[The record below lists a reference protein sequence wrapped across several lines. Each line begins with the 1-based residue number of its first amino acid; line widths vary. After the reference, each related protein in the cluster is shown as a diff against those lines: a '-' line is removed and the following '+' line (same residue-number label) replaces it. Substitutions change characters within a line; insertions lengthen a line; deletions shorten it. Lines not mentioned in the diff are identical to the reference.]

1 LQKPTFAGVVSAF
14 GAEARAKL
22 DNPAISGAPEDQLRA
37 PVERLFHELAALD
50 DLAPAGLS
58 LVGETTLSHLQTR
71 PDYAVSVNN
80 ALVGFIEVKAP
91 GKGCDPRKFS
101 DPHDKEQWGK
111 LKSLPNLVYADGNG
125 FSLWRNGKLDAKIVL
140 LEGDIETSG
149 AKLKAPETLRALV
162 ADFLNWAPQ
171 PPTSARALAQTSA
184 RLCRLLR
191 EEVLEEMAAGHGS
204 LQHLKEDWR
213 KLLFPDATNEQFA
226 DGYAQAVTFGLLM
239 ARAFEIPLKDGVELA
254 AIRLKKSNTLIGT
267 ALNLLTEDEANQ
279 QSLKTSLGTLT
290 RVLNEVNWSTLSKD
304 KPEAWLYFYEHFLE
318 VYDNKLRKR
327 TGSYY
332 TPPEVVS
339 AMVNLVDQALR
350 GPLFDRAAGL
360 ASSDVTLADPAV
372 GTGTFLLGAL
382 KRIAAN
388 VEADQ
393 GAGAVSS
400 AIAAAAKR
408 LFGFELQ
415 FGPFAV
421 AQLRLLA
428 EMRTLTK
435 AGAKKAPPELNLFI
449 TDTLGNPFVEEEQ
462 LPQIVEAIAKSRRE
476 ANKVKREQPITVVMG
491 NPPYKN
497 AAEGRGGWIEK
508 GAGGKLH
515 APLDRWKAPPE
526 WGVGAHGKHLK
537 NLYVYFWRW
546 ATLKVFGSGR
556 FAATGLADTDEEGIV
571 CFITVAG
578 FLNGPGFERM
588 RDDLRRTCSN
598 IWVIDC
604 SPEGY
609 QPDVPTRIFQG
620 VQQPVCIVLAA
631 RRLGKDE
638 KKPAHVRFRV
648 LPKGKREEKFKALAG
663 LSLHAKDWIDCPSDW
678 RAPFLPQVGG
688 KWADFAPLHS
698 LFDFAGPGVMPG
710 RTWVVAPD
718 RETLQRR
725 WDALMAEKDPKRKE
739 ELFHPQLRKGKVA
752 SRHVNKIVEQHL
764 GTVLTR
770 NVSIKNDTGPCPTPI
785 RYGFRT
791 FDRQWVIGDARVLN
805 DPRPRLWS
813 SLSNKQIYVTGLDA
827 HSPTAGPAI
836 TFSCLVPDQHH
847 YKGSFGGRAYPLWA
861 DAQATQS
868 NIRAEVLQ
876 TLAKAH
882 GASAGAEDLVAYVA
896 AVMAHPAFTARF
908 RADLARPGL
917 RVPLTADKMLFHEA
931 VALGRE
937 VVWLHCYGERF
948 VDPAAGRPKGPP
960 RLPKGD
966 APFIP
971 ADGAIPGAPEP
982 LPETLDYD
990 SARQRLV
997 VGKGFVDNVTPAMR
1011 NYEISGKT
1019 VLDQWFSYRRRDRT
1033 KPMIGDKRPPS
1044 PLEKIQPDGWIAEY
1058 TEDLL
1063 NLLNVLGRLIA
1074 LEPRQA
1080 DLLDCIVAGPLVA
1093 IADSE
1098 PESGKTDD
1106 EPSP

>member
-1 LQKPTFAGVVSAF
+1 MQKKTFADLVSAF
-14 GAEARAKL
+14 GTEARAKL
-22 DNPAISGAPEDQLRA
+22 DNPAVSGAPEDQLRA
-37 PVERLFHELAALD
+37 PLERLFHELAALD
-50 DLAPAGLS
+50 DLGPAGLS
-58 LVGETTLSHLQTR
+58 LVGETTLSQLQTR

-80 ALVGFIEVKAP
+80 ALVGFMEVKAP

-101 DPHDKEQWGK
+101 DPHDKAQWGK
-111 LKSLPNLVYADGNG
+111 LKSLPNLVYTDGNG
-125 FSLWRNGKLDAKIVL
+125 FSLWRNGEPAAKIVFL
-140 LEGDIETSG
+140 YGDIEASG

-162 ADFLNWAPQ
+162 ADFLSWAPQ
-171 PPTSARALAQTSA
+171 PPTSAKALAQTSA

-213 KLLFPDATNEQFA
+213 KLLFPDASDAQFA

-239 ARAFEIPLKDGVELA
+239 ARAFDISLKDGVELA

-267 ALNLLTEDEANQ
+267 ALNVLTEDEANQ

-290 RVLNEVNWSTLSKD
+290 RVLNEVNWPTLSKD

-318 VYDNKLRKR
+318 VYDNRLRKL

-339 AMVNLVDQALR
+339 AMTNLVDQALR
-350 GPLFDRAAGL
+350 GPLFERAAGL

-372 GTGTFLLGAL
+372 GTGTLLLGAL
-382 KRIAAN
+382 RQIAAN

-393 GAGAVSS
+393 GVGAVGP
-400 AIAAAAKR
+400 AIAAAAKQ

-428 EMRTLTK
+428 EMRALTK
-435 AGAKKAPPELNLFI
+435 AKKATPPELNLFI

-476 ANKVKREQPITVVMG
+476 ANKVKREQPITVVIG
-491 NPPYKN
+491 NPPYKEK
-497 AAEGRGGWIEK
+497 AEGRGGWIEK

-515 APLDRWKAPPE
+515 APLDRWKAPLD

-556 FAATGLADTDEEGIV
+556 FAATGLPDTDEEGVV

-588 RDDLRRTCSN
+588 RDDLRRTCSD

-604 SPEGY
+604 SPEGH

-631 RRLGKDE
+631 RKLGKDAD
-638 KKPAHVRFRV
+638 KPARVRFRA
-648 LPKGKREEKFKALAG
+648 LPKGKREEKFVALAA
-663 LSLHAKDWIDCPSDW
+663 LSLDAKDWIDCPADW

-688 KWADFAPLHS
+688 KWADFSPLRD
-698 LFDFAGPGVMPG
+698 LFAYNGSGVMPG
-710 RTWVVAPD
+710 RTWIIAPD
-718 RETLQRR
+718 KETLRNR
-725 WDALMAEKDPKRKE
+725 WERLIKEKDVKIKE
-739 ELFHPQLRKGKVA
+739 LLFHPHLREGELGDKYSTKAVTAGFAGHEFRSFSVA
-752 SRHVNKIVEQHL
+752 
-764 GTVLTR
+764 
-770 NVSIKNDTGPCPTPI
+770 NDTGKAITPT
-785 RYGFRT
+785 RYAFRS
-791 FDRQWVIGDARVLN
+791 FDRQWIIPDARLINQPNPTLWKVWSDKQVL
-805 DPRPRLWS
+805 
-813 SLSNKQIYVTGLDA
+813 VTGLERA
-827 HSPTAGPAI
+827 SPKSGPAI
-836 TFSCLVPDQHH
+836 SLTNLIPDLDH
-847 YKGSFGGRAYPLWA
+847 YNGRGGRVYPLWA

-868 NIRAEVLQ
+868 NVRADVLQ
-876 TLAKAH
+876 SLAKAH
-882 GASAGAEDLVAYVA
+882 GAAVGAEDLVAYIA

-908 RADLARPGL
+908 RADLVRPGL
-917 RVPLTADKMLFHEA
+917 RVPLTADKRLFEETA
-931 VALGRE
+931 ALGRE

-960 RLPKGD
+960 RLPKGE

-982 LPETLDYD
+982 LPETMDYD
-990 SARQRLV
+990 AAKRRLV
-997 VGKGFVDNVTPAMR
+997 IGKGFVENVTPAMR
-1011 NYEISGKT
+1011 AYEISGKN

-1033 KPMIGDKRPPS
+1033 KPLIGDKRPPS
-1044 PLEKIQPDGWIAEY
+1044 PLEKIQPDGWLAEY

-1063 NLLNVLGRLIA
+1063 NLLDVLGRLVA

-1080 DLLDCIVAGPLVA
+1080 DLLDRIVAGPLVA
-1093 IADSE
+1093 VGDDAGAQK
-1098 PESGKTDD
+1098 SGTTDV
-1106 EPSP
+1106 EPSE